1 MVDCIVGVLCDS
13 DWLEWEARCK
23 TEEKLSFDD
32 FECLI
37 KKFVRLEFNLTNVI
51 FEYLINTYDWSR
63 GEQWILSVPENLS
76 VSRDEVEENIEIRGE
91 QNSLFPEGPV
101 IKWFVT

>member
-1 MVDCIVGVLCDS
+1 M
-13 DWLEWEARCK
+13 
-23 TEEKLSFDD
+23 
-32 FECLI
+32 
-37 KKFVRLEFNLTNVI
+37 RLEFNLTNVI
-51 FEYLINTYDWSR
+51 FEYLINTYDLSR
-63 GEQWILSVPENLS
+63 GEQWILFPENLS